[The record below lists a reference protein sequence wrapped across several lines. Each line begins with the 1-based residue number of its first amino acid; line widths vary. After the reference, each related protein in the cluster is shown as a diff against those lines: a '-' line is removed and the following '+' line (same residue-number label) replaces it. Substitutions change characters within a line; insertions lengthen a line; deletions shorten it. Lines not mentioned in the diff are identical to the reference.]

1 MTNNAPIVL
10 ASPRK
15 AYAARI
21 TQLSK
26 KSVEKHFDAYDDIAW
41 DDPRYQIYLDDPCFE
56 KPGDDVLGKT
66 DWYRSQPAAIRA
78 RIGLHHIAAQMKLGI
93 DFEAILSRGLLEFT
107 STLPNGA
114 PEFRYAYHEI
124 IEEGQHSL
132 MFQEFVNRTGF
143 PVKGLDGL
151 VGFTSQFV
159 PRYGRSFP
167 ELFFLFVLGGETP
180 IDHVQRT
187 ALDQTDLHPLL
198 RRVMQIHVTEE
209 ARHICFAKAYLQEHV
224 PRLGAMRRFQLAV
237 RTPIILSQM
246 AREMLA
252 PPAALVRTYGIPNS
266 VVREAYIDNPEH
278 HAQVVAG
285 LEPIRSLCE
294 ELGLISGLPGV
305 LWRTLGLCP
314 RATNH
319 PRRLPA

>member
-21 TQLSK
+21 TQLSE
-26 KSVEKHFDAYDDIAW
+26 KSVAKHFDAYDDIAW
-41 DDPRYQIYLDDPCFE
+41 NDPRFQIYLDDPRFE
-56 KPGDDVLGKT
+56 KTCDDVLGRT
-66 DWYRSQPAAIRA
+66 DWYRSQPAAVRA
-78 RIGLHHIAAQMKLGI
+78 RIGLHHVAAQMKIGI
-93 DFEAILSRGLLEFT
+93 DFEAVLARGLLEFT
-107 STLPNGA
+107 STLPNGS

-132 MFQEFVNRTGF
+132 MFQEFVNRSGL

-151 VGFTSQFV
+151 VGFTSRFV
-159 PRYGRSFP
+159 PGFGRSFP

-187 ALDQTDLHPLL
+187 ALTQPDLHPLL

-209 ARHICFAKAYLQEHV
+209 ARHICFAKAYLHEHV
-224 PRLGAMRRFQLAV
+224 PRLGALRRFQLAM
-237 RTPIILSQM
+237 RAPIILSQM
-246 AREMLA
+246 ARQMLA

-278 HAQVVAG
+278 HAQVVTG

-294 ELGLISGLPGV
+294 ELGLIAGLPGA
-305 LWRTLGLCP
+305 LWRALGLLP
-314 RATNH
+314 RNTNH
-319 PRRLPA
+319 TRLLRA